1 MDEKIIQIENENEI
15 SVFEISK
22 ESIKNNDE
30 IINLINQ
37 YKPKRCI
44 FKEEDLNFFKKSE
57 GLLHY

>member
-30 IINLINQ
+30 IININQ